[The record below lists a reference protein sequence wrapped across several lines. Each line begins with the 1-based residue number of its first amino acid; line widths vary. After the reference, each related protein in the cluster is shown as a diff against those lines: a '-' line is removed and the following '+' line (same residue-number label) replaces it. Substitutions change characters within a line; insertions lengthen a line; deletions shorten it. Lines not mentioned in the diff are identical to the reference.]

1 MRQWPYKAI
10 GEVCDVN
17 PKQNGAE
24 RLAPNTTVSFVP
36 MSAVDETFGE
46 IIGTETR
53 RLEDIGSG
61 YTPFCENDVLFAKI
75 TPCMENGKTAIARHL
90 ENGVGYGST
99 EFHVLRSKK
108 YVMPEWVFAFVRQ
121 PAFREQAKASFTGT
135 AGQQRVPADFFKQ
148 TLLPVP
154 PMQEQER
161 IVRILDEADQLRRL
175 RAETDRRTAELIP
188 ALFHEMFGDAS
199 TNPRNFRWF
208 KIGDLT
214 ELVTSGLTPLGGAE
228 NYTTDGPYFFRSQ
241 NVQMNRIDFEDIA
254 CLPLNIHESMSR
266 TKVREGDVL
275 LNITGA
281 SIGRVAWVEKLERE
295 ANVNQHVCII
305 RPKQDVV
312 LPPYLSV
319 FLSTPYGQEVIN
331 QTQAGASRQGLNHE
345 QVRSITVMV
354 PPVSEQHVFAAR
366 IAEIRT
372 MEDEQASSRQHLN
385 DLFQSLLH
393 RAFQGEL

>member
-1 MRQWPYKAI
+1 MSRWP
-10 GEVCDVN
+10 EVDLGDLATCLDSRRVPIKEDERPPNGTVPYYGANGQVGWMNTLLFDEPLLLIAEDGGFFDQPEKGVAYLISGPSWVN
-17 PKQNGAE
+17 NHA
-24 RLAPNTTVSFVP
+24 
-36 MSAVDETFGE
+36 
-46 IIGTETR
+46 
-53 RLEDIGSG
+53 
-61 YTPFCENDVLFAKI
+61 
-75 TPCMENGKTAIARHL
+75 
-90 ENGVGYGST
+90 
-99 EFHVLRSKK
+99 HVLRPNPSK
-108 YVMPEWVFAFVRQ
+108 VRLEFLGYF
-121 PAFREQAKASFTGT
+121 FRHFNFLPYITGT
-135 AGQQRVPADFFKQ
+135 TRSKLTQKDLFKVKVP
-148 TLLPVP
+148 LPSLP
-154 PMQEQER
+154 EQER
-161 IVRILDEADQLRRL
+161 IVRILNEADQLRRL
-175 RAETDRRTAELIP
+175 RAEAGRHTADLVP

-254 CLPLNIHESMSR
+254 CLPLNIHEFMSR

-312 LPPYLSV
+312 LPPYLSL

-354 PPVSEQHVFAAR
+354 PPVSEQRVFAAR
-366 IAEIRT
+366 VAEIRET
-372 MEDEQASSRQHLN
+372 GVEQAASRRRLD